1 VLGTRPGVAPDV
13 RALTTGDLNGDGL
26 DEVVACSD
34 SGQIAALSAAGEKLW
49 TWTGGEQS
57 AIHCIV
63 CAALNS
69 DGRCEVAYGRS
80 QATLVALSSA
90 GEPMWSVALPQFR
103 GIASDVMTLA
113 AAQLDDD
120 KGPELVAGCKS
131 WQYFAFEG
139 DGKQLWQNVIYAHSA
154 TVCRADDFDGDGKDE
169 TLAGN
174 AYYRVNLIDH
184 DGKRMWLAPGNIGP
198 EQTAASSADVD
209 ADGRPEVLVGTDG
222 GDLYCYD
229 GDGSQLWGAN
239 LGDKV
244 TRVIPVDLTGDAKP
258 ELACTAESANVYALN
273 ADGTVLWR
281 TALPDGA
288 SDLAVQGSGTDARL
302 LAAAGSAGLAVL
314 DGQGRLIGI
323 GATDGRAKA
332 VAAAGGLAIASTS
345 TGKVEAVEVR

>member
-1 VLGTRPGVAPDV
+1 VAAVTCTEQPSERFFPLERLVDGAYSSSVNSVQWPRGKTPVVTVTLDAETDVSAVVLREWHMAEGWDVGARRLEVSSDGFTNDVRTIETPFTQARTETWGSNVNTLYSVNVGQRASALRLTVEPAREDCTVYVAEIEVLGTRPGVAPDV

-63 CAALNS
+63 CADLNS

-80 QATLVALSSA
+80 QATLGALSSA

-154 TVCRADDFDGDGKDE
+154 TVCRADDFDGDGKD
-169 TLAGN
+169 
-174 AYYRVNLIDH
+174 
-184 DGKRMWLAPGNIGP
+184 
-198 EQTAASSADVD
+198 
-209 ADGRPEVLVGTDG
+209 
-222 GDLYCYD
+222 
-229 GDGSQLWGAN
+229 
-239 LGDKV
+239 
-244 TRVIPVDLTGDAKP
+244 
-258 ELACTAESANVYALN
+258 
-273 ADGTVLWR
+273 
-281 TALPDGA
+281 
-288 SDLAVQGSGTDARL
+288 
-302 LAAAGSAGLAVL
+302 
-314 DGQGRLIGI
+314 
-323 GATDGRAKA
+323 
-332 VAAAGGLAIASTS
+332 
-345 TGKVEAVEVR
+345 